1 MKRSLS
7 VVVLLLAALVSQA
20 QILVTREDRERA
32 EALVSQMS
40 LQEKCAL
47 ITGQDDGF
55 HTAAKF
61 PFLCANSALIE

>member
-40 LQEKCAL
+40 LQEK
-47 ITGQDDGF
+47 
-55 HTAAKF
+55 
-61 PFLCANSALIE
+61 